1 MCNLFLSYPT
11 CFKVNNC
18 DDRLQTGAWCG
29 CASDLQGVRSA
40 TLHSALPADPLFV
53 GAEQPLRVS
62 LGFRSTDRHGTLLR
76 SSSQVRPCMT
86 HVQLSKRLKEPK
98 TTLSVFS
105 DFLQGSTSAP
115 DLQLS
120 LDDGYA
126 VLNSDNYTLRSDK
139 RYSDG
144 SWHYM
149 SAVRSSTGW
158 DTMTSVCPQLR
169 SSSQLKCSK
178 ITQLAC
184 VYLIFSGWSSASITW
199 ESLRD
204 NRSAAGHSG
213 RNWKEAI
220 SLAASL
226 TFTQGGLETL
236 EICSHID
243 DIRRLFLIIT
253 WIYVFIKNLIRH
265 RPGQSFIPVDLS
277 SYSLAGDVDLGPCRL
292 DPRPHTDVLPAPV
305 QKRPK
310 AQKPVSTKKSLLL
323 QDHDN
328 SSLGFMISYWCRS
341 FLRCVSDSGSGRQP
355 V

>member
-1 MCNLFLSYPT
+1 MCFWLAGCPFSHVAFSSARWSSVYRGRAATQSLSGLQEHGPT
-11 CFKVNNC
+11 
-18 DDRLQTGAWCG
+18 WY
-29 CASDLQGVRSA
+29 
-40 TLHSALPADPLFV
+40 
-53 GAEQPLRVS
+53 
-62 LGFRSTDRHGTLLR
+62 
-76 SSSQVRPCMT
+76 SSQE
-86 HVQLSKRLKEPK
+86 QLSGKTRHDSHPAFKETEEPK

-158 DTMTSVCPQLR
+158 DTMTSFCLQPR

-184 VYLIFSGWSSASITW
+184 VDLIFSGWSSASIIW
-199 ESLRD
+199 KSLRH
-204 NRSAAGHSG
+204 NRPAAGHSG

-253 WIYVFIKNLIRH
+253 WIYVFLKI
-265 RPGQSFIPVDLS
+265 
-277 SYSLAGDVDLGPCRL
+277 
-292 DPRPHTDVLPAPV
+292 
-305 QKRPK
+305 
-310 AQKPVSTKKSLLL
+310 
-323 QDHDN
+323 
-328 SSLGFMISYWCRS
+328 
-341 FLRCVSDSGSGRQP
+341 
-355 V
+355 